1 MSNRVRT
8 TILSVVF
15 LLTTGWVNLISAEEN
30 LGSQVDGEKAF
41 LLGNYVEAEKNFRAV
56 LEREPNNFITL
67 KALANIM
74 IKLKKY
80 DEAEKLLDKILAMP
94 ATTGRNI
101 LIYTED
107 ESEPLEAELVDEN
120 VMAMDESEKSDDA
133 FSQFLKEDYEGPVP
147 HYRVFLKKSGKM
159 KLFLRSRTRLQYSG
173 IPAATREKVEA
184 LKAIVM
190 KKSISASQVK
200 PEEELVAIPGGCFQM
215 GSQLGDPDEQPVH
228 KVCLSPFKMGKYEVR
243 QKFFQTVMG
252 YNPSTYVGADLPVET
267 VSWEGA
273 RDYCKELGLR
283 LPTEAEWEYA
293 ARGGTQEEYYWGQSM
308 TGKEA
313 NFCDNTCVLN
323 TRDPNLTDGFK
334 NSAPVGSFPPNPFGL
349 YDISGNVSEW
359 VQDWMAVDENYYV
372 MSPEKDPRG
381 PRSELYACSGANCVG
396 SISITYKVYR
406 GGGRNQAFSKMRSAN
421 RKAAHFQLKEDGTG
435 FRCARDQSP

>member
-1 MSNRVRT
+1 M
-8 TILSVVF
+8 VF
-15 LLTTGWVNLISAEEN
+15 LLTTGWVNLISAEENLGSAEEN

-41 LLGNYVEAEKNFRAV
+41 LLGNYVEAEKIFRAI

-67 KALANIM
+67 KAQANIM

-200 PEEELVAIPGGCFQM
+200 SEDELVAIPGGCFQM

-406 GGGRNQAFSKMRSAN
+406 GGGWNQAFSKMRSAN

>member
-41 LLGNYVEAEKNFRAV
+41 LLGNYVEAEKIFRAI

-67 KALANIM
+67 KAQANIM

-133 FSQFLKEDYEGPVP
+133 FSQFLKEDHEGPVP

-159 KLFLRSRTRLQYSG
+159 KLFLKSRTRLQYSG

-184 LKAIVM
+184 LKAKVM
-190 KKSISASQVK
+190 KKSISARQV
-200 PEEELVAIPGGCFQM
+200 ELVAIPGGCFQM

-228 KVCLSPFKMGKYEVR
+228 KVCLSPFKMAKYEVR

-349 YDISGNVSEW
+349 YDIAGNVSEW
-359 VQDWMAVDENYYV
+359 VQDWMAIDENYYV

-406 GGGRNQAFSKMRSAN
+406 GGGWNQVFSKMRSAN

-435 FRCARDQSP
+435 FRCARDQSQ